1 LVAYNFTR
9 QKIPDVS
16 RQAIIKIWVAEK
28 IRQMGNRNEQWTGDN
43 NTTVAVTPDTN
54 MTQKLQANSST
65 IHQPKQPQRDCV
77 GLGSVIGID
86 GPIAVGDVP
95 DLCKALARS
104 PYLEESILYPE
115 ITHIAVVDVI
125 KTRDEIAFPDRA
137 DIGFDAKLVGKSVEY
152 VWICEEDLVGFFR

>member
-1 LVAYNFTR
+1 V
-9 QKIPDVS
+9 
-16 RQAIIKIWVAEK
+16 
-28 IRQMGNRNEQWTGDN
+28 GNRGRGY
-43 NTTVAVTPDTN
+43 NTVVVIPDTN

-65 IHQPKQPQRDCV
+65 IHQPKQPQRDRV

-125 KTRDEIAFPDRA
+125 KTRDEISLPDRA
-137 DIGFDAKLVGKSVEY
+137 DIGLDTKLVGKGVEY
-152 VWICEEDLVGFFR
+152 VWVCEEDLVGFFR